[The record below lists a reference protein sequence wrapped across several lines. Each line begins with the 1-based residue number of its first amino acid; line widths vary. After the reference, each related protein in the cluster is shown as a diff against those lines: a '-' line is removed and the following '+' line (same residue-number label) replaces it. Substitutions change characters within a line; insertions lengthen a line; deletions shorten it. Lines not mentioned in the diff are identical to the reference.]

1 MGAPGYSQVVASA
14 LLRDRGFLGW
24 PGSQHP
30 SGFAIRLMERGL
42 KSGTSQPCSRGAGA
56 DGAARRGTAP
66 VPVGASRGSSRPPA
80 PKAQVSSGWLLSAPG
95 GAVQGEF

>member
-24 PGSQHP
+24 PGGQHP
-30 SGFAIRLMERGL
+30 SGFAIRVMERGL

-66 VPVGASRGSSRPPA
+66 VPLGAGEGELKAPSPQGPGEQPA
-80 PKAQVSSGWLLSAPG
+80 DC
-95 GAVQGEF
+95 